1 MPRITMQTT
10 IADALAGHPLAAT
23 AFVSRAM
30 ACPGCPLARFETIAD
45 AVREYAVDG
54 EALLEALRCPPVAT
68 AAARRKRRR

>member
-10 IADALAGHPLAAT
+10 IADALAAHPLAAA

-54 EALLEALRCPPVAT
+54 DTLLDALRCPPVA
-68 AAARRKRRR
+68 APARPKRRR